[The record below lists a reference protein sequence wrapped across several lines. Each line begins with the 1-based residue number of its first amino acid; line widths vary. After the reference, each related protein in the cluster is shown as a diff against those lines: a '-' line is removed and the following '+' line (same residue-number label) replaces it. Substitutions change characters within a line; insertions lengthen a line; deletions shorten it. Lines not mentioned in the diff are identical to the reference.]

1 MDWRQDRIGSALRG
15 QNPTVLARLPGA
27 FAVLGDVQW
36 LPGYCV
42 LLVDEPDVLALENL
56 PMDRQTEFLTSMAVL
71 GQAVQSACSALDP
84 QFRRL
89 NFDILGNT
97 DEFLHAHVW
106 PRYSWEPAE
115 RLVKPVW
122 LYTPDRWTSGEHR
135 ACPQHD
141 AVRQA
146 ITHELARRGAV
157 TLGP

>member
-1 MDWRQDRIGSALRG
+1 M
-15 QNPTVLARLPGA
+15 VLARLPGA

-42 LLVDEPDVLALENL
+42 LLADEPDVPGLENL
-56 PMDRQTEFLTSMAVL
+56 PIERQTEFLTSMAVL
-71 GQAVQSACSALDP
+71 GQAVKSACSALDP

-115 RLVKPVW
+115 RLARPVW
-122 LYTPDRWTSGEHR
+122 LYPGDRWASTEDR
-135 ACPQHD
+135 AGPRHD
-141 AVRQA
+141 VLRRA
-146 ITHELARRGAV
+146 ITAELTRRGAV
-157 TLGP
+157 PAAR